1 MTFPLD
7 GYQLSDDAGDSWWFL
22 DTRMTVKVSGEESG
36 GAYTLIEFSA
46 NPGFGSPRHIH
57 QDEDEAFYVLDG
69 EMRLVCGPKEWHAS
83 TGSLAF
89 MPRGIEHAVLVTGET
104 PVRALQITNPAGF
117 EDFLGELGRRP
128 DTPGLPT
135 PQTHDFARMAEVSRR
150 YGKIVVGPP
159 MTS

>member
-46 NPGFGSPRHIH
+46 GHGFGSPRHIH

-69 EMRLVCGPKEWHAS
+69 EMRLVCGAKEWQAS

-89 MPRGIEHAVLVTGET
+89 MPRAS
-104 PVRALQITNPAGF
+104 RCSSPAKPPC
-117 EDFLGELGRRP
+117 GRCRSRTRP
-128 DTPGLPT
+128 GSRTSSVNWDDARIHPACRLP
-135 PQTHDFARMAEVSRR
+135 RR
-150 YGKIVVGPP
+150 
-159 MTS
+159 MTSLAWPKSVDATARSSSNRQ